1 LPLSERTR
9 NALIKNNILYVEDL
23 EKKKKWELLLMK
35 WVWRKAIDEINS
47 SLSNIGKALLG

>member
-35 WVWRKAIDEINS
+35 WVWRKAIDEINQ
-47 SLSNIGKALLG
+47 SLWNIGKALIG

>member
-35 WVWRKAIDEINS
+35 GVGRKAIDEINQ
-47 SLSNIGKALLG
+47 SLWNIWKSLAG

>member
-1 LPLSERTR
+1 LSERTR

-35 WVWRKAIDEINS
+35 WVGRKAIDEINS
-47 SLSNIGKALLG
+47 ALWNINKALIG